1 MNKSYVYTSLIIYR
15 SSIMYV
21 THFLSPIL
29 SLQRLFFVELPAA
42 ASPSTWSHG
51 EHYLPDMMARE
62 MIGNALNPKKNLWIL
77 QNQDSDDWSHGMELC
92 FSPSRWTKLLGA
104 LQKCGMPWFFRPWTH
119 EPTHGSSEIRKLNKA
134 NVFKARMWI
143 DFQIVIKIELWNS
156 SWEVWEM
163 LILEWVGGG
172 LRMACGV
179 WSWLAVDSLV
189 DHFSMQYGSKMIQV
203 GPADL
208 LWVQCWGPKSR
219 WLDLKDLKGNLP
231 ELHIAQQKYFK
242 CLSIPISC
250 YGLY

>member
-1 MNKSYVYTSLIIYR
+1 MDPPKPGFRWLKSW
-15 SSIMYV
+15 
-21 THFLSPIL
+21 H
-29 SLQRLFFVELPAA
+29 
-42 ASPSTWSHG
+42 
-51 EHYLPDMMARE
+51 
-62 MIGNALNPKKNLWIL
+62 
-77 QNQDSDDWSHGMELC
+77 ELC

-219 WLDLKDLKGNLP
+219 WLDLKTWRETYPNCT
-231 ELHIAQQKYFK
+231 LHNKN
-242 CLSIPISC
+242 ISSVLVFRSVAMVC
-250 YGLY
+250 IKNTGWHHDNQNWPSPWQRAYMSKWQ